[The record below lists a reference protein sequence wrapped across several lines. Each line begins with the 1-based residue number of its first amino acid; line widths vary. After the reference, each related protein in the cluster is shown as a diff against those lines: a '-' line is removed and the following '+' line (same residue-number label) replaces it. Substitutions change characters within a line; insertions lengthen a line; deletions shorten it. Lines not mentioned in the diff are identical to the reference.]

1 MTYRFVGNLL
11 THCATLLDNNL
22 GKEKDYEIIID
33 FIVDFNRKYVAYNI
47 EVPHITLNFA
57 LLRHGKISPFTS
69 LYMYLQLPYFL

>member
-1 MTYRFVGNLL
+1 MVYSL

-47 EVPHITLNFA
+47 EVPHITLSFA
-57 LLRHGKISPFTS
+57 LLGKISPFTS
-69 LYMYLQLPYFL
+69 LNMYLQLPYFL